1 MLRIAICDDSAGYVK
16 HMEQLIGSWQNGG
29 CHSVCFGFSNGYEL
43 ACAHSESPFDIILL
57 DIVMPVVNGIE
68 TAREIRRND
77 RNVKIVFLTSSA
89 EFAVESYTVK
99 ADNYLLKS
107 VSVQALYQ
115 CLDELSEQITR
126 SVPSITVKGFYA
138 VHRIPLD
145 SIEYA
150 EAQNK
155 QIVFTLQDGT
165 EIKTGE
171 PLHILEN
178 KLLAEYGFFRCHR
191 SYIVNINHI
200 STYTNKEIT
209 MSSGCR
215 IPISRSCQKNF
226 ESAYFQFIFGSAGE

>member
-1 MLRIAICDDSAGYVK
+1 
-16 HMEQLIGSWQNGG
+16 
-29 CHSVCFGFSNGYEL
+29 
-43 ACAHSESPFDIILL
+43 
-57 DIVMPVVNGIE
+57 
-68 TAREIRRND
+68 
-77 RNVKIVFLTSSA
+77 
-89 EFAVESYTVK
+89 
-99 ADNYLLKS
+99 
-107 VSVQALYQ
+107 
-115 CLDELSEQITR
+115 
-126 SVPSITVKGFYA
+126 TVKGFYA